1 MVHSHSS
8 TASQRVHIVSQLLAH
23 AGTYGEIS
31 QMSRSRRVSRQTLY
45 AWKQK
50 GQRALEAAFDPPKPQ
65 ARAAKPVDLQRAVL
79 TLLVEG
85 HASYRGIQTCLAVL
99 LGQHV
104 SLGTIT
110 AIVQT
115 AGERAQAW
123 LEQQV
128 SEQGRVLALD
138 EQYSSKRGEAYLNV
152 VDVHS
157 GQVWASLPP
166 VAVDGESWTL
176 ALWYLQAQGVVC
188 TGTVSDG
195 GKAIAEAL
203 RTTQAL
209 KTHQRDVWHLLHLAA
224 QVQARL
230 FRLVQDEEER
240 GRLIEQQE
248 QHQAAMGKKPVG
260 RPAKTTASEQEQR
273 LIQLHRVFDAVRY
286 LFTQLRD
293 LLEIVVISQESTPRL
308 LDCQAR
314 RDEVETLLALLEEVG
329 QSAPTLVQKEVQ
341 RVAKQ
346 VRLALPAL
354 LHFAEELES
363 AQQEA
368 IALLGAAAV
377 GLIAW
382 AWQRRALLGKQPQ
395 HLLAGLHPTWR
406 VAAGRLLLLWNGAVR
421 ASSAVENWHSIVRPH
436 LAVHR
441 SLSAG
446 MLALLAVRHNHRVA
460 PRGLHEGLS
469 PLQRGGVAVQADDW
483 LVALGYPPDPWLPH
497 PATPP
502 AQEELV
508 A

>member
-1 MVHSHSS
+1 M
-8 TASQRVHIVSQLLAH
+8 
-23 AGTYGEIS
+23 
-31 QMSRSRRVSRQTLY
+31 
-45 AWKQK
+45 
-50 GQRALEAAFDPPKPQ
+50 
-65 ARAAKPVDLQRAVL
+65 
-79 TLLVEG
+79 
-85 HASYRGIQTCLAVL
+85 
-99 LGQHV
+99 
-104 SLGTIT
+104 
-110 AIVQT
+110 
-115 AGERAQAW
+115 
-123 LEQQV
+123 
-128 SEQGRVLALD
+128 
-138 EQYSSKRGEAYLNV
+138 
-152 VDVHS
+152 
-157 GQVWASLPP
+157 
-166 VAVDGESWTL
+166 

-293 LLEIVVISQESTPRL
+293 LLEIVVISQERTPRL

-329 QSAPTLVQKEVQ
+329 QSAPTPVQKEVQ

-363 AQQEA
+363 AKPRGHRTA
-368 IALLGAAAV
+368 GSSGSGAHCLGLATSGASGKAAPA
-377 GLIAW
+377 
-382 AWQRRALLGKQPQ
+382 
-395 HLLAGLHPTWR
+395 LAGR
-406 VAAGRLLLLWNGAVR
+406 AA
-421 ASSAVENWHSIVRPH
+421 SH
-436 LAVHR
+436 LAGSRGPLAAPVER
-441 SLSAG
+441 GSA
-446 MLALLAVRHNHRVA
+446 
-460 PRGLHEGLS
+460 S
-469 PLQRGGVAVQADDW
+469 Q
-483 LVALGYPPDPWLPH
+483 
-497 PATPP
+497 
-502 AQEELV
+502 
-508 A
+508 